1 MSEHKY
7 IKSVFTDKRG
17 EIYDIFVHEP
27 KDHCSLITF
36 NKGSVRGNHFHK
48 KSIQCAFILDGIFEI
63 CDAKVDENGEFD
75 KKNVKTY
82 KVKKNC
88 YISHPA
94 YEAHAYTCL
103 SNGGS
108 VVVFT
113 TGVRGGK
120 YYEDDTYRLE
130 KKLIN

>member
-48 KSIQCAFILDGIFEI
+48 KSIQYSFVVSGKLVMLSARVNKNGDIIGKIKKETLR
-63 CDAKVDENGEFD
+63 ENNFVTH
-75 KKNVKTY
+75 KPF
-82 KVKKNC
+82 
-88 YISHPA
+88 H
-94 YEAHAYTCL
+94 AHAFKSITKANL
-103 SNGGS
+103 LAFADGK
-108 VVVFT
+108 
-113 TGVRGGK
+113 RGGK
-120 YYEDDTYRLE
+120 DYEKDTFKLQT
-130 KKLIN
+130 KLI